1 MAATGAATSTSA
13 RDRWTGLSAFVAAKT
28 PAVNSSES
36 PGRKKPSN
44 SPVSAKMISRM
55 PSSPN
60 VSTRDRASSQLTAR
74 TASARCTLP
83 GYRAPLDGDL
93 GASGEHAVTERL
105 VVVGGDAAGM
115 SAASQARRRRGPDDL
130 EIVAFERGSTTSYSA
145 CGIPYWI
152 GDVVSDRNRL
162 ISRHPS
168 TFRDSFAFDVR
179 IRTEVEEINLDLG
192 TNADV
197 DGEGVPERRRVPAD
211 QSVAVAD
218 DVADPVRDAAGGVRR
233 GRSPLESDD
242 LQVVRAAPAA
252 RRRGRAHAGRVPT
265 DHDQSFGHSMLT
277 RCSKVTVEG
286 RSVA

>member
-115 SAASQARRRRGPDDL
+115 SAASPARRRRGPDDL

-152 GDVVSDRNRL
+152 GPYWIV
-162 ISRHPS
+162 
-168 TFRDSFAFDVR
+168 
-179 IRTEVEEINLDLG
+179 
-192 TNADV
+192 DV
-197 DGEGVPERRRVPAD
+197 DRGRRGHRPAD
-211 QSVAVAD
+211 AYPDRGCLGSTS
-218 DVADPVRDAAGGVRR
+218 AAATRPSPAWSVRR
-233 GRSPLESDD
+233 
-242 LQVVRAAPAA
+242 
-252 RRRGRAHAGRVPT
+252 
-265 DHDQSFGHSMLT
+265 
-277 RCSKVTVEG
+277 
-286 RSVA
+286 

>member
-93 GASGEHAVTERL
+93 GASGCLLYTS
-105 VVVGGDAAGM
+105 DAA
-115 SAASQARRRRGPDDL
+115 D
-130 EIVAFERGSTTSYSA
+130 EE
-145 CGIPYWI
+145 
-152 GDVVSDRNRL
+152 
-162 ISRHPS
+162 
-168 TFRDSFAFDVR
+168 DSV
-179 IRTEVEEINLDLG
+179 DLG
-192 TNADV
+192 
-197 DGEGVPERRRVPAD
+197 GRRII
-211 QSVAVAD
+211 
-218 DVADPVRDAAGGVRR
+218 
-233 GRSPLESDD
+233 
-242 LQVVRAAPAA
+242 
-252 RRRGRAHAGRVPT
+252 
-265 DHDQSFGHSMLT
+265 
-277 RCSKVTVEG
+277 KKKKKIKK
-286 RSVA
+286 